1 MCIFTCASA
10 TSSTHNPSVASKMV
24 KKRRERDRPKASQD
38 APYNPNKRVLLSYAS
53 DDEQEEVVEQSAGT
67 GHPTAV
73 DVASANYE
81 IAEYL
86 EDDGVAVAENVGD
99 PVSAIANG
107 AVSEVAEDSTH
118 RGDGRAKSSRAV
130 TRNVTTGQA
139 PAIGT
144 LAYQWDEDD
153 EEGEYESAE
162 EEAMA
167 YLRAVR

>member
-1 MCIFTCASA
+1 MT
-10 TSSTHNPSVASKMV
+10 KR
-24 KKRRERDRPKASQD
+24 RRERDRPKASQD

-53 DDEQEEVVEQSAGT
+53 DEEQEVVVEQSAGT

-86 EDDGVAVAENVGD
+86 DDDAVTAAEDIEVPSSAVASRATSEAAGD
-99 PVSAIANG
+99 G
-107 AVSEVAEDSTH
+107 KHKH
-118 RGDGRAKSSRAV
+118 RGDGRAKSSRGV
-130 TRNVTTGQA
+130 PRNATTGQA